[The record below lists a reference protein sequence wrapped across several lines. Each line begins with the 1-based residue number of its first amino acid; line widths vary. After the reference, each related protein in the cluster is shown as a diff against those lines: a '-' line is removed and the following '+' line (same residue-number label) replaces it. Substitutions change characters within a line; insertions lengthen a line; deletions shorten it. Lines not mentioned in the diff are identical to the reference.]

1 MILHI
6 MVLDFTTQLRRS
18 YKMEYNYQQVK
29 NLATGDVDQ
38 SVIVRLPDG
47 AWVPN
52 DEQNTDWQ
60 AYQVWLAAGNTP
72 LPPA

>member
-1 MILHI
+1 
-6 MVLDFTTQLRRS
+6 
-18 YKMEYNYQQVK
+18 MEYNYQQVK
-29 NLATGDVDQ
+29 NLATGEVDP
-38 SVIVRLPDG
+38 SVIIRLPDG